1 MSISCNHVLAV
12 ALYVCTW
19 DLDFKLLHNPYFYF
33 QVRYPKVGN
42 DNPVNNLWLT
52 DLTNITT
59 SQILPPPSLH
69 GEVHFSHVT
78 WANPGQKF
86 AVTWFNRVQN
96 ESVLTLCDVSDLDC
110 SSHEIFKRVSK
121 MHKKFL
127 IVFENAMH
135 ILNSSCKTKTWWI
148 WYTVF
153 P

>member
-1 MSISCNHVLAV
+1 MFAHEIWISS
-12 ALYVCTW
+12 Y
-19 DLDFKLLHNPYFYF
+19 PYFYF

-135 ILNSSCKTKTWWI
+135 ILNSSCKTKT
-148 WYTVF
+148 
-153 P
+153 